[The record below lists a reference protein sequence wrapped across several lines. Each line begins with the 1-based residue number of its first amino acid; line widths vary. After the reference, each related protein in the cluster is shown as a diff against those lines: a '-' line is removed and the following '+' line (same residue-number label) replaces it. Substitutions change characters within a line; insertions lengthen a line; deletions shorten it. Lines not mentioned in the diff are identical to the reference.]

1 MRAETPWARRT
12 DDGWRFDVHVQP
24 GARRSEVAGL
34 HGGRLKIRVAGPPV
48 EGKANTELVRYVADR
63 LGVPR
68 RAVHIV
74 RGERSRAKTLL
85 VVGRADPASL
95 TET

>member
-1 MRAETPWARRT
+1 MATEMPWARRT
-12 DDGWRFDVHVQP
+12 DDGWRLDVHVQP

-48 EGKANTELVRYVADR
+48 EGKANTELVRYVAER
-63 LGVPR
+63 LAIPR
-68 RAVHIV
+68 RAVRII

-85 VVGRADPASL
+85 VVGPADPASL
-95 TET
+95 MEA